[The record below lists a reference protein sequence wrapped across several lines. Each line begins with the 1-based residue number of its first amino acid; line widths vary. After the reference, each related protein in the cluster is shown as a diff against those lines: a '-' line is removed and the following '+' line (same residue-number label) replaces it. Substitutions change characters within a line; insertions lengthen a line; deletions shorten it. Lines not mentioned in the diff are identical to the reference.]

1 MATVYLS
8 AKLPKAATEIL
19 NKAAIHY
26 EVFDGTGLISKDE
39 LIKHVKD
46 CKVLITPLSTQVDQ
60 EVIDAAPKLKLI
72 ANFGAGFNNIDV
84 KYARS
89 KGSMLLIR
97 HLFPQLLLPKLL
109 VD

>member
-8 AKLPKAATEIL
+8 AKLPKVATEIL

-60 EVIDAAPKLKLI
+60 DLDIQVEISEMP
-72 ANFGAGFNNIDV
+72 
-84 KYARS
+84 
-89 KGSMLLIR
+89 
-97 HLFPQLLLPKLL
+97 LPKQWMMPEIRVKKIWCYTKNRSIETMLAHKIK
-109 VD
+109 VPFQE